1 MTTPALPPLPDCGAR
16 VLAVGLDLVHVPGVV
31 EQLAVPGTVFAER
44 AFTPRLRL
52 GLGVRHT
59 GSAWADAANTLRV
72 PGHTL
77 LDAAAHYA
85 ISPHLTL
92 SVRAANLANRRFA
105 ACSSASY
112 CNWGQARA
120 ISAELDYQW

>member
-1 MTTPALPPLPDCGAR
+1 M
-16 VLAVGLDLVHVPGVV
+16 
-31 EQLAVPGTVFAER
+31 
-44 AFTPRLRL
+44 
-52 GLGVRHT
+52 RHT
-59 GSAWADAANTLRV
+59 GSAWADAANTLHV